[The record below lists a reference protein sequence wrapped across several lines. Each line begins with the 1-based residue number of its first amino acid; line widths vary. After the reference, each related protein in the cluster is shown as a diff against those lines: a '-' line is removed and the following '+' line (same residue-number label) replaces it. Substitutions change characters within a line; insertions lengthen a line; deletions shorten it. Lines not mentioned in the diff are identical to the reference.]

1 MKSISFNLLGR
12 YGRLGNSM
20 FQYSAVL
27 GAARSTGHTPCC
39 NITAIPLLSH
49 CFELGSVQDKQVSA
63 DLIYN
68 ESGFSYDPSVKNLPV
83 DMNIDLCGYFQS
95 EKYFDHVADE
105 VKQNFTFKDHI
116 MEVAQKKIP
125 DRDTCVSVHVRRG
138 DYVTIYSD
146 THPAQSVEYYMNSLN
161 QFPYHRPVFFSD
173 DIDWC
178 KETFS
183 SIKNDPLFIENEDTL
198 NLSAAHNSDIS
209 GYIDMCAMTL
219 CNAHIISNSSFSW
232 WGAYLGGGKTIAPKT
247 WFGPRGPSDWQD
259 IYAKEWSLL

>member
-12 YGRLGNSM
+12 YGRLGNIM

-27 GAARSTGHTPCC
+27 GAARASGHTPCC

-49 CFELGSVQDKQVSA
+49 CFELGSVQDRQVLV

-68 ESGFSYDPSVKNLPV
+68 EPSFSYDSDVKNLPT
-83 DMNIDLCGYFQS
+83 DRDIDLRGYFQS
-95 EKYFDHVADE
+95 EKYFEHVVDE
-105 VKQNFTFKDHI
+105 VKQNFRFKDHI
-116 MEVAQKKIP
+116 MEIAQQKVP
-125 DRDTCVSVHVRRG
+125 DWDTCVSIHVRRG
-138 DYVTIYSD
+138 DYVKISD
-146 THPAQSVEYYMNSLN
+146 THHNQSVEYYMDSLK

-183 SIKNDPLFIENEDTL
+183 SVKNDPVFIENEDTL

-209 GYIDMCAMTL
+209 GYVDMCDD
-219 CNAHIISNSSFSW
+219 FV
-232 WGAYLGGGKTIAPKT
+232 
-247 WFGPRGPSDWQD
+247 
-259 IYAKEWSLL
+259 